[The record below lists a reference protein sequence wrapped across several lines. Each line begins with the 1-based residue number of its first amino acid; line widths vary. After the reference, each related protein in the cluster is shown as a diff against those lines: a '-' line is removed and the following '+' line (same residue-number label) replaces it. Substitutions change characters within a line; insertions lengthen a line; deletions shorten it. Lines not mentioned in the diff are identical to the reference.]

1 VKIRLLRSCLY
12 AAVGVFGLVATI
24 YLVRAVDSR
33 DQLDLGPEHRVRFVS
48 EFTADQESVLDWR
61 GYQSIEALLKAEL
74 QSNVDS
80 LHRGERILDRHLS
93 RSHTYPDNLDTNWN
107 HSYVMS
113 PTAARGA
120 AVLLHG
126 LTDSPYSML
135 ATARLVVDQGYHAVV
150 PRMPGHGFAVGGLVD
165 AKWED
170 WAAAVRIAVRHAQT
184 LLEADQ
190 SVVLVGYSNG
200 ALLALHYA
208 LTCHED
214 ESAVCPESLVLLS
227 PAIAV
232 TEFARLA
239 NLHQGISW
247 LPYFHKFGWQDVLPE
262 IDPFKFTSFPK
273 NAGWQTYQLSRHT
286 HQLLAE
292 PERVDGLPPILTF
305 QSIVDDTIR
314 ANAVVDTLYDVLPE
328 KGSELVIYDVN
339 RSSTV
344 LQIMSTPVAKPMES
358 MLAMA
363 PLRFSVSVL
372 SNTDGAS
379 TELVETRLLAG
390 ERTVVVD
397 ELDLSWPAT
406 VFSLSHIAIP
416 FRPDDSLYGDGS
428 TALSGTAV
436 SGVLL
441 GVITPRGERHV
452 LALTP
457 DYFLRLRYNPFYEYQ
472 AARIRAWL
480 ERFP

>member
-1 VKIRLLRSCLY
+1 
-12 AAVGVFGLVATI
+12 
-24 YLVRAVDSR
+24 
-33 DQLDLGPEHRVRFVS
+33 
-48 EFTADQESVLDWR
+48 
-61 GYQSIEALLKAEL
+61 
-74 QSNVDS
+74 
-80 LHRGERILDRHLS
+80 
-93 RSHTYPDNLDTNWN
+93 
-107 HSYVMS
+107 
-113 PTAARGA
+113 
-120 AVLLHG
+120 
-126 LTDSPYSML
+126 ML

-184 LLEADQ
+184 LPGVDQ

-200 ALLALHYA
+200 ALLALNYA
-208 LTCHED
+208 LTCHE
-214 ESAVCPESLVLLS
+214 EENAVCPESLVLLS

-232 TEFARLA
+232 SEFARLA

-247 LPYFHKFGWQDVLPE
+247 IPYFHKFGWQDVLPE
-262 IDPFKFTSFPK
+262 IDPFKFSSFPK
-273 NAGWQTYQLSRHT
+273 KAGWQTYQLSRHT
-286 HQLLAE
+286 RRLLAE
-292 PERVDGLPPILTF
+292 PERVDRLPPILTF
-305 QSIVDDTIR
+305 QSVVDATIR
-314 ANAVVDTLYDVLPE
+314 ASAVVDTLYDVLPE

-344 LQIMSTPVAKPMES
+344 LQLMSTPVTNPVDW

-372 SNTDGAS
+372 SNRDGAS
-379 TELVETRLLAG
+379 TVLSETRLPAG
-390 ERTVVVD
+390 EQTAVVS
-397 ELDLSWPAT
+397 ELELSWPPT

-416 FRPDDSLYGDGS
+416 FRPDDFLYGDGS
-428 TALSGTAV
+428 NSAQSGTEV
-436 SGVLL
+436 SRVRL
-441 GVITPRGERHV
+441 GAMAPRGERGV

-480 ERFP
+480 DP